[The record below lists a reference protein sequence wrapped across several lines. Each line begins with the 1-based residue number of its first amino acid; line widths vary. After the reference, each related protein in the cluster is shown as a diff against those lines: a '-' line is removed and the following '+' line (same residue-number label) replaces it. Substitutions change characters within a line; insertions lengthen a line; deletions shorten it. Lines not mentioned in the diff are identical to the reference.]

1 MVGINGGKEV
11 VLKTSKNLERLL
23 EHSLSCFCYKA
34 DKIVVHD
41 LNIKQ
46 DKTVLSLEE
55 FNDLTQR
62 VEANGQLSI
71 THDDFSHYLETGD
84 LPDYIKDH

>member
-1 MVGINGGKEV
+1 M
-11 VLKTSKNLERLL
+11 KTSMNLEKLL

-46 DKTVLSLEE
+46 DKTVLSLE
-55 FNDLTQR
+55 
-62 VEANGQLSI
+62 VW
-71 THDDFSHYLETGD
+71 
-84 LPDYIKDH
+84 

>member
-1 MVGINGGKEV
+1 MVGTNGGKEV
-11 VLKTSKNLERLL
+11 ILKTSKNLERLL

-46 DKTVLSLEE
+46 DKTILSLEVWYK
-55 FNDLTQR
+55 DK
-62 VEANGQLSI
+62 GQQKIKFKNLVL
-71 THDDFSHYLETGD
+71 YNKVLE
-84 LPDYIKDH
+84 

>member
-1 MVGINGGKEV
+1 MKVPANFGK
-11 VLKTSKNLERLL
+11 LL

-46 DKTVLSLEE
+46 DKTVLALEVWYK
-55 FNDLTQR
+55 DK
-62 VEANGQLSI
+62 GQQK
-71 THDDFSHYLETGD
+71 
-84 LPDYIKDH
+84 IKFKNLVL

>member
-34 DKIVVHD
+34 DKIIVHD
-41 LNIKQ
+41 LNIKP
-46 DKTVLSLEE
+46 DKTILSLEVWYK
-55 FNDLTQR
+55 DK
-62 VEANGQLSI
+62 GQQK
-71 THDDFSHYLETGD
+71 
-84 LPDYIKDH
+84 IKFKNLVL